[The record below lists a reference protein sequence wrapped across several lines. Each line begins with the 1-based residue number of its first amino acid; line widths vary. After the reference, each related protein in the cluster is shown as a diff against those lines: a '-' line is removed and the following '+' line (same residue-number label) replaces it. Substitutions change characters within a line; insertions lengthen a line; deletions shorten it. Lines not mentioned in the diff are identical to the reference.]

1 MYRFYSF
8 FTRLLGVGTFHETIH
23 SLLEILKEKADIIQ
37 HAQLQALGNKS
48 RVEGEVERRKSKEAQ
63 MKSLIMERQ
72 AELNRYFSF

>member
-1 MYRFYSF
+1 
-8 FTRLLGVGTFHETIH
+8 
-23 SLLEILKEKADIIQ
+23 LEILKEKADIIQ